1 MKRQR
6 LDRFLVER
14 GFFATER
21 NALGPIMAGQ
31 VVVNGKVISKAGELV
46 KADADVALRGRQLK
60 FASRGGYKLESA
72 LKRFEVDVTGRCA
85 LDTGASTGGFTD
97 CLLMHGASKVYAVDV
112 GYGQLKGRLAADERV
127 VSLEQTNLS
136 DLKLS
141 HFACVPSFC
150 TLDLSYLSLKKAIPI
165 VHRLLPEVEMICLL
179 KPLYEGLKDVE
190 MARIVSVQ
198 RVLEDFFGVLDNVM
212 VRDVIVSPLLGGRGA
227 VEFLIHVI
235 GGGRLAEL
243 PAVLA
248 NRAMLDW
255 QHNPPLSEPV
265 TQRRS
270 ESISRSQSLD

>member
-6 LDRFLVER
+6 LDRFLVTR

-31 VVVNGKVISKAGELV
+31 VVVNGEVLSKAGELV
-46 KADADVALRGRQLK
+46 KADAYVALRGRQLK

-72 LKRFEVDVTGRCA
+72 LKRFRVDVTGRCA
-85 LDTGASTGGFTD
+85 LDTGASAGGFTD
-97 CLLMHGASKVYAVDV
+97 CLLMYGASKVYAVDA

-136 DLKLS
+136 DLQSS
-141 HFACVPSFC
+141 HFAPIPSVC

-165 VHRLLPEVEMICLL
+165 VHSLLPEVEMICLL

-190 MARIVSVQ
+190 MASTISVQ
-198 RVLEDFFGVLDNVM
+198 RVLEDFFGALDNVL

-235 GGGRLAEL
+235 GSGQLAEL

-248 NRAMLDW
+248 KRALLDW
-255 QHNPPLSEPV
+255 QQNPPLSEPLPE
-265 TQRRS
+265 RKP
-270 ESISRSQSLD
+270 EPGARSQSLD